1 MLSIPHA
8 SGIYQILCVPTGKI
22 YIGSSEDLAIRLRT
36 HVAALRSQRHE
47 NSYLQRAW
55 NKYGES
61 AFEFSVIEL
70 VLVGFCLERE
80 QYWLDKKRSYEE
92 RRGFNIS
99 RVAGAPM
106 AGRKHTPET
115 LAKMKASRLAS
126 GYKHSAE
133 TRQKM
138 SDQNRGKIFGVQ
150 TEESRR
156 KRAESGRGRKHSP
169 ETIEKMRQA
178 RLANNPAIRQWIVTD
193 PDGTELHITN
203 LRQFCA
209 AHGLSADCMQHV
221 MRTGGQHRGWRCR
234 HAD

>member
-36 HVAALRSQRHE
+36 HRAALRAQRHE

-70 VLVGFCLERE
+70 VLIGFCLERE
-80 QYWLDKKRSYEE
+80 QYWLDKLRSYDE

-106 AGRKHTPET
+106 AGRKHTPES
-115 LAKMKASRLAS
+115 LARMSAVQR
-126 GYKHSAE
+126 GRKHTPE
-133 TRQKM
+133 TRQKIA
-138 SDQNRGKIFGVQ
+138 DHHRGKVFGVQ
-150 TEESRR
+150 TAESLR
-156 KRAESGRGRKHSP
+156 KRAEASRGRKHSP

-193 PDGTELHITN
+193 PDGNDLHITN
-203 LRQFCA
+203 LSQFCA
-209 AHGLSADCMQHV
+209 AHGLSDDCMRQV
-221 MRTGGQHRGWRCR
+221 MKTGRQHRGWRCR